1 MDERCILTW
10 LEESEFSSISR
21 SRGSRQASPNF
32 IGLTSLENEYFCY
45 LLYSV
50 FLFNAIL
57 GLDFLG
63 LALSRPLLE
72 ATEPH

>member
-1 MDERCILTW
+1 MSDASSPGLKRVSFRPS
-10 LEESEFSSISR
+10 LEAGAHDR
-21 SRGSRQASPNF
+21 ASPNF
-32 IGLTSLENEYFCY
+32 FGLTSLENEYFCY